1 MCKQFKS
8 EIQKAPW
15 SSDVLLESLSNA
27 FMFYID
33 GAAPFVPGP
42 FKSHRQLTFTAL
54 LDLEPNSAES
64 ETCKNYIKAQSFFP
78 CSDLFRVLR
87 LLKEAA

>member
-54 LDLEPNSAES
+54 LDLDPNSAES
-64 ETCKNYIKAQSFFP
+64 ETLIETFSQ
-78 CSDLFRVLR
+78 
-87 LLKEAA
+87 EITM